1 VLCRPDALHTFN
13 FVLVFSEEAFMGL
26 LDDIANKAAG
36 DSANPLASHLM
47 EMIHSQP
54 GGLSGL
60 LQNFHD
66 KGLGELVTSW
76 VGTGQNLPISADQIE
91 YVLGSEQVQQLAA
104 KLGIRSGVVSSQL
117 AQLLPTVVDKLT
129 PNGEVPHQSS
139 LLETGITLLKCLSKT
154 ATDAA

>member
-1 VLCRPDALHTFN
+1 
-13 FVLVFSEEAFMGL
+13 MGL
-26 LDDIANKAAG
+26 LDDIANKMAA

-47 EMIHSQP
+47 EMIHNQP

-76 VGTGQNLPISADQIE
+76 VGTGQNLPISADQIQHA
-91 YVLGSEQVQQLAA
+91 LGNEQVQQLAA
-104 KLGIRSGVVSSQL
+104 KLGIPSGVVSSQL

-129 PNGEVPHQSS
+129 PSGEVPNQSS
-139 LLETGITLLKCLSKT
+139 LLETGMTLLKSLSKT

>member
-76 VGTGQNLPISADQIE
+76 VGTGQNLPISADQIQQ
-91 YVLGSEQVQQLAA
+91 VLGSEQVQQLAA
-104 KLGIRSGVVSSQL
+104 KCGISSGAVSAQL
-117 AQLLPTVVDKLT
+117 AHLFPTVVDKLT
-129 PNGEVPHQSS
+129 PNGEMPTPSS
-139 LLETGITLLKCLSKT
+139 LLETGMTLLKSLSKT

>member
-1 VLCRPDALHTFN
+1 VPPRRRFTTFN
-13 FVLVFSEEAFMGL
+13 FVLVFFEEAFMGL
-26 LDDIANKAAG
+26 LDDIVNKAAG

-66 KGLGELVTSW
+66 KGLGELVISW
-76 VGTGQNLPISADQIE
+76 VGTGQNLPISADQIQH
-91 YVLGSEQVQQLAA
+91 VLGSEQVQQLAA
-104 KLGIRSGVVSSQL
+104 KLGISSGAVSSQL
-117 AQLLPTVVDKLT
+117 AQLLPTAVDKLT
-129 PNGEVPHQSS
+129 PNGQVPNQSS
-139 LLETGITLLKCLSKT
+139 LLTTGITLLKSLSKT

>member
-1 VLCRPDALHTFN
+1 
-13 FVLVFSEEAFMGL
+13 MGL

-76 VGTGQNLPISADQIE
+76 LGRDKTFPFRPTRLSMFWAANRCNNLQ
-91 YVLGSEQVQQLAA
+91 
-104 KLGIRSGVVSSQL
+104 RSSGFG
-117 AQLLPTVVDKLT
+117 P
-129 PNGEVPHQSS
+129 EW
-139 LLETGITLLKCLSKT
+139 
-154 ATDAA
+154 

>member
-1 VLCRPDALHTFN
+1 
-13 FVLVFSEEAFMGL
+13 VLVFLEEAFMGL
-26 LDDIANKAAG
+26 LDDIANKMAA

-47 EMIHSQP
+47 EMIHNQP

-76 VGTGQNLPISADQIE
+76 VGTGQNLPISADQIQH
-91 YVLGSEQVQQLAA
+91 VLGSEQVQQLAA
-104 KLGIRSGVVSSQL
+104 KLGIPSGVVSSQL

-129 PNGEVPHQSS
+129 PSGEVPNQSS
-139 LLETGITLLKCLSKT
+139 LLETGMTLLKSLSKT

>member
-1 VLCRPDALHTFN
+1 
-13 FVLVFSEEAFMGL
+13 
-26 LDDIANKAAG
+26 
-36 DSANPLASHLM
+36 M

-139 LLETGITLLKCLSKT
+139 LLETGITLLKSLSKT

>member
-1 VLCRPDALHTFN
+1 LTTFKL
-13 FVLVFSEEAFMGL
+13 VLVFLEEAFMGL
-26 LDDIANKAAG
+26 LDDIANKMAA

-47 EMIHSQP
+47 EMIHNQP

-76 VGTGQNLPISADQIE
+76 VGTGQNLPISADQIQHA
-91 YVLGSEQVQQLAA
+91 LGNEQVQQLAA
-104 KLGIRSGVVSSQL
+104 KLGIPFGVVSSQL

-129 PNGEVPHQSS
+129 PSGEVPNQSS
-139 LLETGITLLKCLSKT
+139 LLETGMTLLKSLSKT

>member
-1 VLCRPDALHTFN
+1 
-13 FVLVFSEEAFMGL
+13 MGL
-26 LDDIANKAAG
+26 LDDIANKMAA

-47 EMIHSQP
+47 EMIHNQP

-76 VGTGQNLPISADQIE
+76 VGTGQNLPISADQIQHA
-91 YVLGSEQVQQLAA
+91 LGSEQVQQLAA
-104 KLGIRSGVVSSQL
+104 KLGIPSGVVSSQL

-129 PNGEVPHQSS
+129 PSGEVPNQSS
-139 LLETGITLLKCLSKT
+139 LLETGMTLLKSLSKT

>member
-1 VLCRPDALHTFN
+1 
-13 FVLVFSEEAFMGL
+13 VLVFFEEAFMGL
-26 LDDIANKAAG
+26 LDDIANKAAS

-60 LQNFHD
+60 LQNFRE

-76 VGTGQNLPISADQIE
+76 VGTGQNLPISADQIQH
-91 YVLGSEQVQQLAA
+91 VLGSEQVQQFAA
-104 KLGIRSGVVSSQL
+104 KLGIPSGVVSSQL
-117 AQLLPTVVDKLT
+117 AQLLPLVVDKLT
-129 PNGEVPHQSS
+129 PSGEVPNQSS
-139 LLETGITLLKCLSKT
+139 LLETGMTLLKSLSKT

>member
-1 VLCRPDALHTFN
+1 
-13 FVLVFSEEAFMGL
+13 MGL
-26 LDDIANKAAG
+26 LDDIANKVVA

-47 EMIHSQP
+47 EMIHNQP

-76 VGTGQNLPISADQIE
+76 VGTGQNLPISADQIQHA
-91 YVLGSEQVQQLAA
+91 LGSEQVQQLAA
-104 KLGIRSGVVSSQL
+104 KLGIPSAVVSSQL

-129 PNGEVPHQSS
+129 PNGQVPNQSS
-139 LLETGITLLKCLSKT
+139 LLETGMTLLKSLSKT

>member
-1 VLCRPDALHTFN
+1 
-13 FVLVFSEEAFMGL
+13 VLVFFEEAFMGL

-47 EMIHSQP
+47 EMIHNQP

-60 LQNFHD
+60 LQSFHD

-91 YVLGSEQVQQLAA
+91 HVLGSEQVQQLAA
-104 KLGIRSGVVSSQL
+104 KLGIPS
-117 AQLLPTVVDKLT
+117 
-129 PNGEVPHQSS
+129 
-139 LLETGITLLKCLSKT
+139 
-154 ATDAA
+154 

>member
-1 VLCRPDALHTFN
+1 
-13 FVLVFSEEAFMGL
+13 MGL
-26 LDDIANKAAG
+26 LDDIANKMAAE
-36 DSANPLASHLM
+36 SANPLASHLM

-76 VGTGQNLPISADQIE
+76 VGTGQNLPISADQIQH
-91 YVLGSEQVQQLAA
+91 VLGSEQVQQLAA
-104 KLGIRSGVVSSQL
+104 KLGIPSGVVSSQL

-129 PNGEVPHQSS
+129 PSGEVPNQSS
-139 LLETGITLLKCLSKT
+139 LLETGMTLLKSLSKT

>member
-1 VLCRPDALHTFN
+1 
-13 FVLVFSEEAFMGL
+13 
-26 LDDIANKAAG
+26 
-36 DSANPLASHLM
+36 M

-76 VGTGQNLPISADQIE
+76 VGTGQNLPISADQIQHA
-91 YVLGSEQVQQLAA
+91 LGSEQVQQLAA
-104 KLGIRSGVVSSQL
+104 KLGIPSGVVSSQL

-129 PNGEVPHQSS
+129 PSGEVPNQSS
-139 LLETGITLLKCLSKT
+139 LLETGMTLLKSLSKT